1 MYQSVYYDRDEKHYY
16 LRDDKKGWKHFQ
28 YWPTFYAAHED
39 GEFETL
45 EGVKVSPVK
54 RMDNWKDPKY
64 YEKDVDKNTRLLVD
78 MYYESDETP
87 TYHNT
92 VYLDIECEIAGALT
106 PQNIRD
112 PKGKITAIALYDNNS
127 KKYYCLILDEKG
139 KMSKTVND
147 DKEIIPYLTEKE
159 LLSGFLDIWIEL
171 DPTIITGWNSAFFDM
186 PYLYN
191 RIRLVCGEELA
202 TFLSPI
208 RKVTYN
214 EYNSENP
221 ITIGGINHLDYM
233 LLFKKFITKQEPTY
247 RLGEI
252 GNKYVK
258 LDKIEYQGSLDRLF
272 EEDINKFIDYNI
284 RDVEIIVELE
294 QVMKFLELTVTIGH
308 LCHTT
313 YESIYYSTVLND
325 GAILTYLKRKGIV
338 SPNKPTTYNPSLR
351 DISVKKAEYEYK
363 KAKSNIYASPKELD
377 KAKETYEEIIS
388 LAEYAGG
395 YLKDPNPGLY
405 EWVID
410 LDFTSLYP
418 SIIRSLNIGIE
429 TLVGR
434 IVNNGRYDNQWSLKE
449 LKSMDPEKL
458 VEIEKLTPNK
468 QIKKSTAKVG
478 DLIHLIEE
486 GDMLIS
492 APGVIFR
499 KDKSS
504 VVCEILAD
512 WFAKRQEYKALM
524 KKAYKA
530 GDKVKGE
537 FYNKRQ
543 HAYKIKLND
552 VYGVFAINGWRYTDG
567 HKIISKAITLTG
579 QRLTQDS
586 ITFVNDW
593 MNVQLNTEDKDYI
606 VTSDTDSLFV
616 QVKDLVLLRKPELEG
631 AGREAI
637 VEEVLLIATE
647 IQDLANENL
656 HVMVKELFNIDY
668 PNEPHY
674 FELKQEVV
682 LERGYFAGKRRYA
695 QFIVNKEGVTTE
707 ELDMKGL
714 DLMKS
719 NFPPLFKKFGERI
732 LTEIMFGKPKS
743 QIDAEV
749 LEFRESLRSVD
760 WKQIL
765 KPTGLKK
772 MKEYLAG
779 PPNAGEIFSKLKLKC
794 PINTKAAIFYNDFIR
809 FKKQD
814 TNFPTF
820 QIGDKMYIAKLKN
833 NPFRIDVIGFNGYND
848 PPEIIEFIEK
858 YIDRDGLFDSVIRN
872 KLENVYLDIG
882 WGMPIFNAKVNKFF
896 QF

>member
-1 MYQSVYYDRDEKHYY
+1 MYQSVYYDRDERHYY

-28 YWPTFYAAHED
+28 YWPTFYAADID

-45 EGVKVSPVK
+45 DGIKVSPVK

-64 YEKDVDKNTRLLVD
+64 YEKDVDKDTRLLVD
-78 MYYESDETP
+78 MYFESDETP
-87 TYHNT
+87 SYHNI

-106 PQNIRD
+106 PSNIRD
-112 PKGKITAIALYDNNS
+112 PKGKITSIALYDNNS

-139 KMSKTVND
+139 KMSKTIND
-147 DKEIIPYLTEKE
+147 GKEIIPYSNEQD

-171 DPTIITGWNSAFFDM
+171 DPTIISGWNSAFFDM

-191 RIRLVCGEELA
+191 RIRLVCGEEVALY
-202 TFLSPI
+202 LSPI

-214 EYNSENP
+214 EYNTDNP
-221 ITIGGINHLDYM
+221 ITIGGLNHLDYM
-233 LLFKKFITKQEPTY
+233 LLFKKFITKQEPSY

-272 EEDINKFIDYNI
+272 EEDVNKFIDYNI

-294 QVMKFLELTVTIGH
+294 QVMKFIELTITIGH
-308 LCHTT
+308 LCHTS
-313 YESIYYSTVLND
+313 YENIYYSTALNE

-363 KAKSNIYASPKELD
+363 AGRID
-377 KAKETYEEIIS
+377 KTEYEEIIS

-418 SIIRSLNIGIE
+418 SIIRSLNMGVE

-434 IVNNGRYDNQWSLKE
+434 IVNRDKYDNQWSLKE
-449 LKSMDPEKL
+449 LRAMDPNEI
-458 VEIEKLTPNK
+458 VEIEKVKANK
-468 QIKKSTAKVG
+468 QLSRSKVKVG
-478 DLIHLIEE
+478 DILHLIESN
-486 GDMLIS
+486 DMLIS

-499 KDKSS
+499 KDVSS
-504 VVCEILAD
+504 VVCDILAD

-530 GDKVKGE
+530 GDAVKGE

-567 HKIISKAITLTG
+567 HKFISKAITLTG

-586 ITFVNDW
+586 IIFVNEW
-593 MNVQLNTEDKDYI
+593 MNKKLGTDNIDYV

-616 QVKDLVLLRKPELEG
+616 QVKDLALQMNPELVNADKDEW
-631 AGREAI
+631 I
-637 VEEVLLIATE
+637 KVVLEIASE
-647 IQDLANENL
+647 IQELANKYMHTL
-656 HVMVKELFNIDY
+656 VKDLFNIDY

-695 QFIVNKEGVTTE
+695 QYIVNKEGVTTN

-719 NFPPLFKKFGERI
+719 NFPPMFKEFGERI
-732 LTEIMFGKPKS
+732 LTEIMFGKPKA
-743 QIDAEV
+743 QIDKEV
-749 LEFRESLRSVD
+749 LEFRESLRTVD
-760 WKQIL
+760 WKRIL

-772 MKEYLAG
+772 MKEYIAG
-779 PPNAGEIFSKLKLKC
+779 PPNAGEIFSKLGLKC
-794 PINTKAAIFYNDFIR
+794 PINTKAAIYYNDFIR

-814 TNFPTF
+814 TNYPTF

-833 NPFRIDVIGFNGYND
+833 NPYRIEVIGFNGYND
-848 PPEIIEFIEK
+848 PPEILEFIEK
-858 YIDRDGLFDSVIRN
+858 YIDRDGLFDSVIKN

>member
-28 YWPTFYAAHED
+28 YWPTFYAADID

-45 EGVKVSPVK
+45 HGEKVSPVK

-64 YEKDVDKNTRLLVD
+64 YEKDVDRNTRLLVD
-78 MYYESDETP
+78 MYYESDDTP
-87 TYHNT
+87 SYHNI

-106 PQNIRD
+106 PSNIRD
-112 PKGKITAIALYDNNS
+112 PKGKITSIALYDNNS
-127 KKYYCLILDEKG
+127 KKYYCLILDDKG
-139 KMSKTVND
+139 KMTKTIND
-147 DKEIIPYLTEKE
+147 DKEIIPYSTEQD
-159 LLSGFLDIWIEL
+159 LLSGFLDIWIDL
-171 DPTIITGWNSAFFDM
+171 DPTIISGWNSAFFDM

-191 RIRLVCGEELA
+191 RIRLVCGEEVALY
-202 TFLSPI
+202 LSPI

-214 EYNSENP
+214 EYNTDNP
-221 ITIGGINHLDYM
+221 ITIGGLNHLDYM

-272 EEDINKFIDYNI
+272 EEDVNKFIDYNI

-294 QVMKFLELTVTIGH
+294 QVMKFIELTVTIGH

-351 DISVKKAEYEYK
+351 DISVKKAEFEYK
-363 KAKSNIYASPKELD
+363 AGRID
-377 KAKETYEEIIS
+377 KTEYEEIKS

-434 IVNNGRYDNQWSLKE
+434 IVNRDKYDNQWSLKE
-449 LKSMDPEKL
+449 LRAMDPNEE
-458 VEIEKLTPNK
+458 VEIEKVKANK
-468 QIKKSTAKVG
+468 QLSRSRVKVG
-478 DLIHLIEE
+478 DILHLIESN
-486 GDMLIS
+486 DMLIS

-530 GDKVKGE
+530 GDTVKGE

-567 HKIISKAITLTG
+567 HKFISKAITLTG

-586 ITFVNDW
+586 ITFVNEW
-593 MNVQLNTEDKDYI
+593 MNKKLGTDNIDYV

-616 QVKDLVLLRKPELEG
+616 QVKELALQMNPELVNADKDEWVKVVLEI
-631 AGREAI
+631 AS
-637 VEEVLLIATE
+637 EVQE
-647 IQDLANENL
+647 LANEYMHTL
-656 HVMVKELFNIDY
+656 VKDLFNIDY

-695 QFIVNKEGVTTE
+695 QYIVNKEGVTTN

-719 NFPPLFKKFGERI
+719 NFPPMFKEFGEHI
-732 LTEIMFGKPKS
+732 LTEIMFGKPKT
-743 QIDAEV
+743 QIDKEV
-749 LEFRESLRSVD
+749 LEFRESLRTVD
-760 WKQIL
+760 WKRIL

-772 MKEYLAG
+772 MKEYIAG

-794 PINTKAAIFYNDFIR
+794 PINTKAAIFYNDMLR

-833 NPFRIDVIGFNGYND
+833 NPYRIEVIGFNGYND
-848 PPEIIEFIEK
+848 PPEILEFIEK
-858 YIDRDGLFDSVIRN
+858 YIDRDGLFDSVIKN
-872 KLENVYLDIG
+872 KLENVYMDIG
-882 WGMPIFNAKVNKFF
+882 WGMPVFNAKVNKFF